1 MAYILLPEQNSTK
14 LHSIDR
20 LHGGHRDYPIWLIVC
35 CWTNHSTECRCFQGC
50 RKRGTNTLPNDGV
63 AQVMAA
69 SDGDKNIGLAKMLET
84 EWQRQR
90 TSVTRLGD
98 LLHFGQLFKTC
109 GNNYFAQ
116 IAYILGNFC
125 KGVKIFHCSS
135 EIILGNFNRHLASFY
150 WSHWLGANSCVNAWW
165 VHHSCKSVRNCRT
178 ATNGFIIFVLGRF
191 WLRSNSFSHNCP
203 NRQLYRLFSS
213 WFVF

>member
-50 RKRGTNTLPNDGV
+50 RKRGSDTLPNDGV

-90 TSVTRLGD
+90 QRTSVTRLGD

-116 IAYILGNFC
+116 IAHIFGIFW
-125 KGVKIFHCSS
+125 KGQN
-135 EIILGNFNRHLASFY
+135 LSFFL
-150 WSHWLGANSCVNAWW
+150 WNHFGQLLKTFGDFLMVTLQRMLTIGHVSFA
-165 VHHSCKSVRNCRT
+165 
-178 ATNGFIIFVLGRF
+178 NGFFSQFVRRIG
-191 WLRSNSFSHNCP
+191 NIKT
-203 NRQLYRLFSS
+203 
-213 WFVF
+213 